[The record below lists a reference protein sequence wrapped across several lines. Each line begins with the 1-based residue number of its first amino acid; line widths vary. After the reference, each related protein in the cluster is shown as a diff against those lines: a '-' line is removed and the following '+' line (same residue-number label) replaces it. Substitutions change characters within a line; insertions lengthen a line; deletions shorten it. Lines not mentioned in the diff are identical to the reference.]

1 MNRSRNPG
9 RFVFWV
15 ILLALAFHV
24 ILALKAGLVADEAY
38 YWTWSLHPALSY
50 FDHPPMIAWVL
61 WLSTHLF
68 GTNRWGVRFPS
79 LFVSVLIG
87 LLLYRMAKEMFRDR
101 WAGLWA
107 VLLVT
112 STLLFSAGAFLITP
126 DSIVIPF
133 FLLALYSF
141 WKAIDRN
148 SDREMLLSGLWFG
161 LGLLSKYTMV
171 LLGPL
176 LVLFLLLDP
185 RGRSWFSRPSLW
197 GAGGVALLLFTPV
210 ILWNSRHDWASFR
223 FQWHHGM
230 QAHQMAPLDGLSDY
244 LGGQI
249 GVMTPIVYLL
259 ILAAGAIAAVGLFRE
274 RSRPLLFL
282 WLTSYPILLFF
293 AYSSLKA
300 KVEANWPV
308 EGYLGAFLV
317 TGALLTGWEVKPW
330 LLRTAL
336 FGVGLGL
343 FANLLV
349 GLQVFWPLLP
359 IDPRVDPTGRM
370 AGFRTEDREI
380 RALADGLP
388 PEHRPA
394 AWLVDGYSNASQL
407 KFQEFGRTPVYEIHP
422 KRPFRTTVLSE
433 TEARRLVGKPVLLIQ
448 NGPGGGFVRELEDRY
463 GTTRFL
469 GTLHIPRRGAKDQAP
484 ILEQDVFLIP
494 AFRDGLSGEPPPPLR
509 VF

>member
-1 MNRSRNPG
+1 
-9 RFVFWV
+9 
-15 ILLALAFHV
+15 
-24 ILALKAGLVADEAY
+24 
-38 YWTWSLHPALSY
+38 
-50 FDHPPMIAWVL
+50 
-61 WLSTHLF
+61 
-68 GTNRWGVRFPS
+68 
-79 LFVSVLIG
+79 
-87 LLLYRMAKEMFRDR
+87 
-101 WAGLWA
+101 
-107 VLLVT
+107 
-112 STLLFSAGAFLITP
+112 
-126 DSIVIPF
+126 
-133 FLLALYSF
+133 
-141 WKAIDRN
+141 
-148 SDREMLLSGLWFG
+148 
-161 LGLLSKYTMV
+161 
-171 LLGPL
+171 
-176 LVLFLLLDP
+176 
-185 RGRSWFSRPSLW
+185 
-197 GAGGVALLLFTPV
+197 
-210 ILWNSRHDWASFR
+210 
-223 FQWHHGM
+223 
-230 QAHQMAPLDGLSDY
+230 MAPLDGLSDY

-249 GVMTPIVYLL
+249 GVMTPVVYLL
-259 ILAAGAIAAVGLFRE
+259 ILAAGAIAGVRLFRE

-370 AGFRTEDREI
+370 AGFRTEDFEI
-380 RALADGLP
+380 RALAEGLP
-388 PEHRPA
+388 PDQRPA

-448 NGPGGGFVRELEDRY
+448 NGPGGGFVREIEDRY